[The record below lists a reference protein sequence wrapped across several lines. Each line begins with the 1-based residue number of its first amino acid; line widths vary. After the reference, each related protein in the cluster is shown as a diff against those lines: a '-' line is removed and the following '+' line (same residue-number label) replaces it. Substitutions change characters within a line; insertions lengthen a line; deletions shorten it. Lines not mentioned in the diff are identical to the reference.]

1 MDAITHTILAIIVIA
16 AAWYGGRWALIREAR
31 SAFPEHD
38 QDIKEIRRF
47 MQLITAINHMG
58 INPDQNIS
66 MASDEGVSTGDV
78 SMPRQLDLF
87 LAQGS
92 SGGTD
97 CRRHRLRSERASRL
111 CPKESKR
118 VIIDCGSLPH
128 AEMIKRSPLQATHYI

>member
-1 MDAITHTILAIIVIA
+1 MDAVTHTILAIIVIA
-16 AAWYGGRWALIREAR
+16 VAWYGGRWALIKEAR
-31 SAFPEHD
+31 TAFPEHD

-58 INPDQNIS
+58 INPDPNVS
-66 MASDEGVSTGDV
+66 MASDAGVSTDV

-97 CRRHRLRSERASRL
+97 
-111 CPKESKR
+111 
-118 VIIDCGSLPH
+118 
-128 AEMIKRSPLQATHYI
+128 

>member
-1 MDAITHTILAIIVIA
+1 MDAITHT

-66 MASDEGVSTGDV
+66 MASDEGVSTDVSTGDV

-97 CRRHRLRSERASRL
+97 
-111 CPKESKR
+111 
-118 VIIDCGSLPH
+118 
-128 AEMIKRSPLQATHYI
+128 